1 LLESYVAVISL
12 INTLLIAIV
21 GVMGYRLNSRANDAA
36 KRESEILDIVRR
48 ELISGTLSDVLDLK
62 LKPIV
67 QRLDELTVKID
78 EYHKM
83 RDAKNEQ

>member
-1 LLESYVAVISL
+1 VAVISL

-21 GVMGYRLNSRANDAA
+21 GVMGYRLNARADDTAR
-36 KRESEILDIVRR
+36 REAEILDIVRR

-78 EYHKM
+78 EYHK

>member
-1 LLESYVAVISL
+1 MFESYVAVISL

-83 RDAKNEQ
+83 RDAKNE

>member
-1 LLESYVAVISL
+1 MAVISL

-21 GVMGYRLNSRANDAA
+21 GVMGYRLNSRANDTA

-48 ELISGTLSDVLDLK
+48 ELISGTLGDVLDLK

-78 EYHKM
+78 EYHK

>member
-1 LLESYVAVISL
+1 LEIYVAVISL

-21 GVMGYRLNSRANDAA
+21 GVMGYRLNARADDTAR
-36 KRESEILDIVRR
+36 REAEILDIVRR

-78 EYHKM
+78 EYH
-83 RDAKNEQ
+83 NEGR

>member
-1 LLESYVAVISL
+1 VAVISL

-21 GVMGYRLNSRANDAA
+21 GVMGYRLNARANDAA

-78 EYHKM
+78 EYHK
-83 RDAKNEQ
+83 RDAKDE

>member
-1 LLESYVAVISL
+1 MLESYVAVISL

>member
-1 LLESYVAVISL
+1 LLEIYVAVISL

-21 GVMGYRLNSRANDAA
+21 GVMGYRLNARADDTAR
-36 KRESEILDIVRR
+36 REAEILDIVRR

-83 RDAKNEQ
+83 RDAKNE

>member
-12 INTLLIAIV
+12 INTLLIAVV
-21 GVMGYRLNSRANDAA
+21 GVMGYRLNARANDAA

-78 EYHKM
+78 EYHK
-83 RDAKNEQ
+83 RDAKDEQ

>member
-1 LLESYVAVISL
+1 MAVISL

-21 GVMGYRLNSRANDAA
+21 GVMGYRLNARADDTAR
-36 KRESEILDIVRR
+36 REAEILDIVRR

-67 QRLDELTVKID
+67 QRLDELTVKSTSTI
-78 EYHKM
+78 K
-83 RDAKNEQ
+83 

>member
-1 LLESYVAVISL
+1 MAVISL

-21 GVMGYRLNSRANDAA
+21 GVMGYRLNARADDTAR
-36 KRESEILDIVRR
+36 REAEILDIVRR

>member
-1 LLESYVAVISL
+1 MLEIYVAVISL

-21 GVMGYRLNSRANDAA
+21 GVMGYRLNARADDTAR
-36 KRESEILDIVRR
+36 REAEILDIVRR

-67 QRLDELTVKID
+67 QRLDELTVKSD

-83 RDAKNEQ
+83 RDAKNE

>member
-1 LLESYVAVISL
+1 VAVISL

-21 GVMGYRLNSRANDAA
+21 GVMGYRLNARADDTAR
-36 KRESEILDIVRR
+36 REAEILDIVRR

-83 RDAKNEQ
+83 RDAKNE

>member
-1 LLESYVAVISL
+1 LEIYVAVISL

-21 GVMGYRLNSRANDAA
+21 GVMGYRLNARADDTAR
-36 KRESEILDIVRR
+36 REAEILDIVRR

-83 RDAKNEQ
+83 RDAKNE

>member
-1 LLESYVAVISL
+1 VLLESYITVISL
-12 INTLLIAIV
+12 INTLLIALV

-36 KRESEILDIVRR
+36 RREAEILDIVRR
-48 ELISGTLSDVLDLK
+48 ELISGTLGDVLDLK

-78 EYHKM
+78 EYHK
-83 RDAKNEQ
+83 REAKNE

>member
-1 LLESYVAVISL
+1 MAVISL

-21 GVMGYRLNSRANDAA
+21 GVMGYRLNARANDAA
-36 KRESEILDIVRR
+36 RREAEILDIVRR
-48 ELISGTLSDVLDLK
+48 ELISGTLGDVLDLK

-78 EYHKM
+78 EYHKEGLQ
-83 RDAKNEQ
+83 K

>member
-1 LLESYVAVISL
+1 MLEIYVAVISL

-21 GVMGYRLNSRANDAA
+21 GVMGYRLNARADDTAR
-36 KRESEILDIVRR
+36 REAEILDIVRR

-83 RDAKNEQ
+83 RDAKNE

>member
-1 LLESYVAVISL
+1 MAVISL

-21 GVMGYRLNSRANDAA
+21 GVMGYRLNARADDTAR
-36 KRESEILDIVRR
+36 REAEILDIVRR

-83 RDAKNEQ
+83 RDAKNE